1 MGDGWHGVLWLCLVE
16 VLRAEQTL
24 GWQQNHTT
32 LLGMKLGALNEAAVF
47 AKVGD
52 NSI

>member
-1 MGDGWHGVLWLCLVE
+1 MGEGQRGVLWLCLVE

-24 GWQQNHTT
+24 EWQQNHTT
-32 LLGMKLGALNEAAVF
+32 LLGVKLGALNEVAVF
-47 AKVGD
+47 AKVGG